1 MFLVFLL
8 ELYLYF
14 NKKNLK
20 TDVNV
25 DLDCSNH
32 AVYFAVQATQQCR
45 VSTDGSFLGA
55 IAAGTAARALQ
66 IKRYGTRK
74 CSHIKR
80 DLAPLEPIGI
90 AGKRDTVV

>member
-55 IAAGTAARALQ
+55 IAAGTAARA
-66 IKRYGTRK
+66 
-74 CSHIKR
+74 
-80 DLAPLEPIGI
+80 
-90 AGKRDTVV
+90 